1 MAEEDETGGRTHFPL
16 LLLPSDGTKRDFRRR
31 LLLLLL
37 FRLFCAS
44 SVVGMCG
51 KVVLVAFTPS
61 SRENVSFPS
70 TYSAWIRSLLA
81 RIALF
86 SSAKRRRVF
95 VRLPTYFPAPPPPPP
110 IVVVGCGGS
119 INPSTSFSILSL
131 LWRKDSPFNRFYF
144 SKEKLSSLEI
154 CKKIFFAFSSSF
166 ECRSLRG
173 GGLYI
178 FGLSLGKDPPSYLKD
193 AAPQSISA
201 SYNTYVLI
209 CTAARGGG
217 DKDSMVVLQP
227 SLEEGSRGLLPNLQ
241 VGKRGR
247 G

>member
-31 LLLLLL
+31 LLLLLLLLLLL

-86 SSAKRRRVF
+86 SSAKRRRGF
-95 VRLPTYFPAPPPPPP
+95 VRLPTYFPAPPPAP

-119 INPSTSFSILSL
+119 INPSSSFSFRCCGERIVPSIDFTFQKKNFLPWKFVKRFFL
-131 LWRKDSPFNRFYF
+131 LF
-144 SKEKLSSLEI
+144 
-154 CKKIFFAFSSSF
+154 
-166 ECRSLRG
+166 
-173 GGLYI
+173 
-178 FGLSLGKDPPSYLKD
+178 PP
-193 AAPQSISA
+193 
-201 SYNTYVLI
+201 
-209 CTAARGGG
+209 
-217 DKDSMVVLQP
+217 
-227 SLEEGSRGLLPNLQ
+227 LLN
-241 VGKRGR
+241 VGR
-247 G
+247 